1 MPARKKQLQQNK
13 KACEPKA
20 RRPYSAYIYEMYM
33 IVKGFRLI
41 VKGFLLLGC
50 LLIVVLLVVVIVDR
64 LGFSSVNVICIQFW
78 VNRAL

>member
-1 MPARKKQLQQNK
+1 MPARKKKLQQNK

-20 RRPYSAYIYEMYM
+20 RRPYSTYIYEMNM
-33 IVKGFRLI
+33 IVK
-41 VKGFLLLGC
+41 KGSPLVVLFGLLFFLLLS
-50 LLIVVLLVVVIVDR
+50 IVDK